1 MVSAFAGA
9 LLAVLAV
16 AFFAVRSSAPPAE
29 EPDCPSGPCG
39 NPPSRPPGNAPAL
52 IHGHVF
58 RSSALGYQFEFNQI
72 PGQPRWTVED
82 RDARDVTLSVGGGA
96 ALLAIRGAAADQA
109 SRRAL
114 LNEQRDRLR
123 ARIPDLQVNDDPND
137 AVLMPSVGFR
147 RGVGDL
153 FGGTF
158 QTPQGAGIPVAAV
171 IMAATDGKATVVITV
186 LTSEKDR
193 AAVFSLVD
201 SVMNTFRFP
210 TERQA

>member
-1 MVSAFAGA
+1 VHGQVFE
-9 LLAVLAV
+9 
-16 AFFAVRSSAPPAE
+16 SS
-29 EPDCPSGPCG
+29 G
-39 NPPSRPPGNAPAL
+39 
-52 IHGHVF
+52 
-58 RSSALGYQFEFNQI
+58 LGYRFEFNQI

-109 SRRAL
+109 SSRAL